1 MWQTTRFF
9 QGSLAWPLLPLLL
22 TVGTVPMAASDVN
35 AESEKVR
42 IRDLGIAP
50 GILPT
55 GDLNAITDVGGVRVG
70 HRTRIEGDSIR
81 TGVTA
86 ILPHGGNVFAGKVP
100 AAVYTGNG
108 FGKAAGFEQVRE
120 LGNLESPILL
130 TNTLN
135 VGAALAA
142 GVQWVLKQPGNEQV
156 RSVNVVVGE
165 TNDGYLNDIRGQ
177 HVSENDV
184 VEAIESA
191 QPGPVAEGNVGAG
204 TGTRALGFKG
214 GIGTA
219 SRKLPRALGGWT
231 VGVLVQANFGGV
243 LTVDGLKVGQAL
255 GRHDFHDELAGAS
268 EPTGHEPEDGSI
280 MVVIATD
287 APLGSRNL
295 ERMARRA
302 PLGVARTGGY
312 MSNGSGDFVIAF
324 SVADRI
330 HHAESE
336 PVRERRRLSNDRT
349 SALFLATVEATEE
362 AIYNALVAAEVMRGA
377 EGRVVEALPTETLRK
392 LAMRREARLPE

>member
-1 MWQTTRFF
+1 M
-9 QGSLAWPLLPLLL
+9 
-22 TVGTVPMAASDVN
+22 ASDT
-35 AESEKVR
+35 SKQR
-42 IRDLGIAP
+42 IRALGVAP
-50 GILPT
+50 GVLSP
-55 GDLNAITDVGGVRVG
+55 GPLNAITDVAGVRVG
-70 HRTRIEGDSIR
+70 HRTLVEGDSVR

-86 ILPHGGNVFAGKVP
+86 ILAHDGNVFAEKVP
-100 AAVYTGNG
+100 AAVHTGNG

-135 VGAALAA
+135 VGTALAA
-142 GVQWVLKQPGNEQV
+142 GAKWVLQQPGNDEV

-177 HVSENDV
+177 HVSEKDV
-184 VEAIESA
+184 FAAIESA
-191 QPGPVAEGNVGAG
+191 QAGPVVEGNVGAG
-204 TGTRALGFKG
+204 TGTRAFGFKG
-214 GIGTA
+214 GIGSA
-219 SRKLPRALGGWT
+219 SRLLPEALGGWT

-243 LTVDGLKVGQAL
+243 LTIDGLEVGQAL
-255 GRHDFHDELAGAS
+255 ARYDFRDELVNGSDRPHAD
-268 EPTGHEPEDGSI
+268 PEDGSI

-302 PLGVARTGGY
+302 PLGIARTGGY

-330 HHAESE
+330 RYADTG
-336 PVRERRRLSNDRT
+336 PVRERPRLSNGHT
-349 SALFLATVEATEE
+349 SALFLAVVEAVEE
-362 AIYNALVAAEVMRGA
+362 AIYNALIAAETMRGVD
-377 EGRVVEALPTETLRK
+377 GRLLEALPAARVRA
-392 LAMRREARLPE
+392 LAEARDGP

>member
-1 MWQTTRFF
+1 MSRL
-9 QGSLAWPLLPLLL
+9 SKCRASPAVMLAVILA
-22 TVGTVPMAASDVN
+22 GGAMASDGDVL
-35 AESEKVR
+35 R
-42 IRDLGIAP
+42 IRDFGIVP
-50 GILPT
+50 GVLPT
-55 GDLNAITDVGGVRVG
+55 GPLNAITDVAGARVG
-70 HRTRIEGDSIR
+70 HQTLIEGESIR

-86 ILPHGGNVFAGKVP
+86 ILPHGGNVFAEKVP
-100 AAVYTGNG
+100 AAVFTGNG

-135 VGAALAA
+135 VGTALSA
-142 GVQWVLKQPGNEQV
+142 GAKWVMAQPGNEQV

-177 HVSENDV
+177 HVSEKDIFA
-184 VEAIESA
+184 AIESA

-204 TGTRALGFKG
+204 TGTRAFGFKG

-219 SRKLPRALGGWT
+219 SRKLPDALGGWT

-243 LTVDGLKVGQAL
+243 LTIDGLKVGQAL
-255 GRHDFHDELAGAS
+255 DKYDFRDELVEAAART
-268 EPTGHEPEDGSI
+268 PADPEDGSI

-287 APLGSRNL
+287 APVGSRNL

-302 PLGVARTGGY
+302 PLGIARTGGY

-324 SVADRI
+324 SVAERI
-330 HHAESE
+330 RYADSE
-336 PVRERRRLSNDRT
+336 PVHERTRLSNDHT
-349 SALFLATVEATEE
+349 SALFLATVEAVEE
-362 AIYNALVAAEVMRGA
+362 SIYNALVAAESMTGVD
-377 EGRVVEALPTETLRK
+377 GRSLGALPLESLRE
-392 LAMRREARLPE
+392 LAAQLRRD